1 MSLSEHFQAYL
12 GSCVRATL
20 QRERPF
26 IVAVT
31 GSVGK
36 SSTKQALAALFQQ
49 GEYASRTRVTPKNFN
64 NELGLPLTVFQQPA
78 PGRHPGKWLAL
89 LGEASLYAAGIKR
102 TGIRTFVLEMGADK
116 PGDLAYLTSLA
127 QPDISV
133 VTAVSPEDPHW
144 ASVHAANYP
153 SVEALA
159 EEKATLVRAVRP
171 NGTVILN
178 ADDAAVLA
186 MRSLTKASVLTFGK
200 SETADVRILSVRP
213 RMEEEKHGDRPLG
226 IEIKLACLQHQTTVF
241 LPGVFGTSA
250 AYAIAAAFAVGL
262 AMDISTEEMT
272 RSATSYVGLPGRAR
286 IIQGVKY
293 TTLLDDSYNAAPT
306 SVLAAIRDM
315 AAIPLQEH
323 QRRIVCVGEMRELG
337 EQAESLHR
345 RVAEE
350 VVRLG
355 IDLFVPCGIF
365 ADAMAETAEKAGMD
379 ADRIHPFSDAPEAA
393 LFIQDWI
400 RPGDLVLAKGSE
412 GPLPGSEKWKTVTG
426 VRMERVIKEL
436 MADPAHAEDLLCR
449 QTPAWLS

>member
-1 MSLSEHFQAYL
+1 
-12 GSCVRATL
+12 
-20 QRERPF
+20 
-26 IVAVT
+26 
-31 GSVGK
+31 
-36 SSTKQALAALFQQ
+36 
-49 GEYASRTRVTPKNFN
+49 
-64 NELGLPLTVFQQPA
+64 
-78 PGRHPGKWLAL
+78 
-89 LGEASLYAAGIKR
+89 
-102 TGIRTFVLEMGADK
+102 
-116 PGDLAYLTSLA
+116 
-127 QPDISV
+127 
-133 VTAVSPEDPHW
+133 
-144 ASVHAANYP
+144 
-153 SVEALA
+153 
-159 EEKATLVRAVRP
+159 
-171 NGTVILN
+171 
-178 ADDAAVLA
+178 
-186 MRSLTKASVLTFGK
+186 
-200 SETADVRILSVRP
+200 
-213 RMEEEKHGDRPLG
+213 
-226 IEIKLACLQHQTTVF
+226 LQHQTTVF
-241 LPGVFGTSA
+241 LPGVFGTSV

-306 SVLAAIRDM
+306 SVLTAIRDM